1 MHLLLLAPS
10 LVFSLSSSNSNI
22 NEKIDDDDG
31 ALHDANF
38 SSQNNEIRRKT
49 DKEVHHCHRE
59 IANDS
64 NNNKIMTGKR
74 NKNDE
79 QSFPHNEVQC
89 DSNDRRIV
97 ITEKTNFTQA
107 EDGLMAETYEEY
119 KKEDD
124 DRVSSGDDDVLKQ
137 DSRLIKDILMEKT
150 KDPKVSV

>member
-1 MHLLLLAPS
+1 MHRLS

-22 NEKIDDDDG
+22 DEKIDDDDR
-31 ALHDANF
+31 ARYDANF

-49 DKEVHHCHRE
+49 DKEMHHCHRE

-64 NNNKIMTGKR
+64 NNNTKIMTGKR

-124 DRVSSGDDDVLKQ
+124 DRVISGDDDVLKQ